1 MEDSTAAQEG
11 ADVTI
16 VRGNPTPEE
25 LAAVIA
31 VIALLR
37 RRAASEAARAEAP
50 PAWTDGFT
58 LTRRPVREPAPPG
71 ERAPTHTEQSPG
83 SFGGTWRKSLGAC

>member
-1 MEDSTAAQEG
+1 MEDSTAAQDG
-11 ADVTI
+11 TDVTI

-37 RRAASEAARAEAP
+37 RRAASEAARAAVP

-58 LTRRPVREPAPPG
+58 LTLRPVPG
-71 ERAPTHTEQSPG
+71 ARA
-83 SFGGTWRKSLGAC
+83 TWRTSTHPH